1 MAELKSNSLLLF
13 LGDPY
18 RPTSS
23 AASDPYRFKG
33 SMSWW
38 VAPLV
43 IGVVLLAI
51 TGVGGASNSKQF
63 FFSYL
68 VGWSFCLT
76 ITLGAL
82 FFVLVQ
88 HLTKAQWSAVIRR
101 VPEALIWAFP
111 LLAVLSIPIFVG
123 MHDLYH
129 WTHQELFDPN
139 SPQYD
144 ALVAGKAPYLN
155 TPFFIG
161 RVVFYFLAWTFI
173 SYRLYAL
180 SIKQDLAPSAEILVS
195 MRKVSA
201 IGLVLF
207 ALTIAFAGFDLIMS
221 TDPHWFSTIF
231 GVYIFAGS
239 FLSALAMMIL
249 VFAIL
254 QRTGGMLKGVV
265 TVEHYQ
271 DLGKFLFGFTVFWA
285 YIAFSQYMLYW
296 YGNIPEETIWYRH
309 RLEHG
314 WQYHSAVLLVMHFI
328 VPFIVLLPRWTKR
341 ILPLLTFMAVY
352 MLIMHW
358 FDLHWL
364 VMPVLDLQLQGHA
377 GFHWMDFTAFLGLFS
392 LFTGLLFFR
401 LSRHSLVPQNDP
413 YLSQSLRFH
422 ST

>member
-1 MAELKSNSLLLF
+1 MAEIKSNSLLFF

-18 RPTSS
+18 KPTRDGASEKYRFS
-23 AASDPYRFKG
+23 GGVAWWAVPLVIGALLMVVAGVGAASDP
-33 SMSWW
+33 
-38 VAPLV
+38 
-43 IGVVLLAI
+43 
-51 TGVGGASNSKQF
+51 KQF
-63 FFSYL
+63 YFSYL
-68 VGWSFCLT
+68 VGWAFCLT
-76 ITLGAL
+76 ITLGSL

-88 HLTKAQWSAVIRR
+88 HLTKARWSAVVRR

-111 LLAVLSIPIFVG
+111 LLAVLAIPILLG

-129 WTHQELFDPN
+129 WTHAELFDPA
-139 SPQYD
+139 SPKYD

-161 RVVFYFLAWTFI
+161 RVVFYFLAWTLI
-173 SYRLYAL
+173 SYRLYSL
-180 SIKQDLAPSAEILVS
+180 SVRQDLEPTADMPAKF
-195 MRKVSA
+195 RKVSA
-201 IGLVLF
+201 IGLLLF
-207 ALTIAFAGFDLIMS
+207 ALTISFAGFDLIMS
-221 TDPHWFSTIF
+221 VDPHWFSTIF

-249 VFAIL
+249 VLSML
-254 QRTGGMLKGVV
+254 QRTGGMLQGVV
-265 TVEHYQ
+265 TVEHFQ
-271 DLGKFLFGFTVFWA
+271 DLGKFMFGFVVFWA

-328 VPFIVLLPRWTKR
+328 IPFIVLLPRWTKR

-352 MLIMHW
+352 ILIMHW

-364 VMPVLDLQLQGHA
+364 VMPVLDLELNGHA
-377 GFHWMDFTAFLGLFS
+377 GFHWMDFTTFIGLFAI
-392 LFTGLLFFR
+392 LFGTMMYR

-413 YLSQSLRFH
+413 YLGQSLRFH

>member
-1 MAELKSNSLLLF
+1 MAELKSNSLPFL

-18 RPTSS
+18 KPTKG
-23 AASDPYRFKG
+23 AALSPYKFTG
-33 SMSWW
+33 GAAWW
-38 VAPLV
+38 IVPLV
-43 IGVVLLAI
+43 VGAILLALTAFGI
-51 TGVGGASNSKQF
+51 TSDSKQF

-68 VGWSFCLT
+68 VAWTFALT
-76 ITLGAL
+76 ITLGSL

-88 HLTKAQWSAVIRR
+88 HLTKAQWSAVVRR

-111 LLAVLSIPIFVG
+111 MLAVLSIPIFIG

-129 WTHQELFDPN
+129 WTHAELFDPA
-139 SPQYD
+139 SPDYD

-161 RVVFYFLAWTFI
+161 RVVFYFCAWTFI
-173 SYRLYAL
+173 AYRLYAL
-180 SIKQDLAPSAEILVS
+180 SIKQDLEPSPDLPLKF
-195 MRKVSA
+195 RKVSA
-201 IGLVLF
+201 VGLVIF
-207 ALTIAFAGFDLIMS
+207 ALTISFAGFDLVMS
-221 TDPHWFSTIF
+221 VDPHWFSTIF

-249 VFAIL
+249 VYSLL
-254 QRTGGMLKGVV
+254 QRSGGMLKGVV
-265 TVEHYQ
+265 TVEHFQ

-328 VPFIVLLPRWTKR
+328 VPFIILLPRFTKR

-358 FDLHWL
+358 FDIHWL
-364 VMPVLDLQLQGHA
+364 IMPVLDLQQNGHA
-377 GFHWMDFTAFLGLFS
+377 GFHWMDFTAFLGMF
-392 LFTGLLFFR
+392 FVLLGTLMYR

-413 YLSQSLRFH
+413 HLAKSLRFH

>member
-1 MAELKSNSLLLF
+1 MAEIKSNSLLFF

-18 RPTSS
+18 KPTRDGASEKYRFS
-23 AASDPYRFKG
+23 GGVAWWAVPLIIGALMLVVSGVGAASDP
-33 SMSWW
+33 
-38 VAPLV
+38 
-43 IGVVLLAI
+43 
-51 TGVGGASNSKQF
+51 KQF
-63 FFSYL
+63 YFSYL
-68 VGWSFCLT
+68 VGWAFCLT
-76 ITLGAL
+76 ITLGSL

-88 HLTKAQWSAVIRR
+88 HLTKARWSAVVRR

-111 LLAVLSIPIFVG
+111 LLAVLGIPILLG

-129 WTHQELFDPN
+129 WTHAELFDPE
-139 SPQYD
+139 SPKYD
-144 ALVAGKAPYLN
+144 ALVAGKQAYLN
-155 TPFFIG
+155 TPFFIA
-161 RVVFYFLAWTFI
+161 RVAFYFLAWTLI
-173 SYRLYAL
+173 SYRLYSL
-180 SIKQDLAPSAEILVS
+180 SVRQDLAPTADMPMIF
-195 MRKVSA
+195 RKVSA

-207 ALTIAFAGFDLIMS
+207 ALTISFAGFDLIMS
-221 TDPHWFSTIF
+221 VDPHWFSTIF

-249 VFAIL
+249 VLSML
-254 QRTGGMLKGVV
+254 QRSGGMLKGVV
-265 TVEHYQ
+265 TVEHFQ
-271 DLGKFLFGFTVFWA
+271 DLGKFMFGFTVFWA

-328 VPFIVLLPRWTKR
+328 IPFIVLLPRWTKR

-364 VMPVLDLQLQGHA
+364 VMPVLDLQLNGHA
-377 GFHWMDFTAFLGLFS
+377 GFHWLDFTTFIGLFAI
-392 LFTGLLFFR
+392 LFGTMMYR

-413 YLSQSLRFH
+413 YLGQSLRFH